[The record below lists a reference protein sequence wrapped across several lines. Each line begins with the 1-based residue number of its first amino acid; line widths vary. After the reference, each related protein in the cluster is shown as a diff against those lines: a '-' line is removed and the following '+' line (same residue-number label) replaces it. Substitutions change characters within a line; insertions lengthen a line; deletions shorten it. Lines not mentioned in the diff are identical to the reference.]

1 MQEVQE
7 DPETLLKLWFISEGK
22 SSRKAL
28 VEKVG
33 NRGHDVFSHLR
44 SLGSQCHR
52 EVSGSNPCCHYI
64 PADPDTG
71 KHFQSLTR
79 PSLTEIQILPFL
91 STLQMPNSH
100 CQQRGEA
107 AGMLPWQEAAG
118 EGQEQVGPG
127 DAPFSQGRQGGKEG
141 GRTVPAWAACALSWL
156 PDRAAQP
163 DSCVAF

>member
-91 STLQMPNSH
+91 SFPLSRCPIPTANSAGKLQECCPGKRLQERVRS
-100 CQQRGEA
+100 RWDLE
-107 AGMLPWQEAAG
+107 MLHSPR
-118 EGQEQVGPG
+118 EGRE
-127 DAPFSQGRQGGKEG
+127 GR
-141 GRTVPAWAACALSWL
+141 RTVPAWAACALSWL